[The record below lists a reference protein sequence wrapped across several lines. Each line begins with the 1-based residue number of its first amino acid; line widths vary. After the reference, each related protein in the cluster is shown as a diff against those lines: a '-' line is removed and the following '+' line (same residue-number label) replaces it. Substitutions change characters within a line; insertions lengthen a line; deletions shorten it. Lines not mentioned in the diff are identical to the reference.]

1 MTRKVAVI
9 GDSTDPTTVHFLAAC
24 AAAGCK
30 PRVVS
35 LGEIVAGGGWHLA
48 VPDDGCSRVWTADA
62 EVPLTDVNAFYCRLA
77 GSRARWS
84 AEMEIRQSGL
94 LLSLRLWLT
103 ASRALVINRPDID
116 QHNGS
121 KSLHESELARLG
133 FSVPDSISSSDI
145 SELAE
150 FLRGGRAVI
159 KACCGMRANTREL
172 LIDRL
177 GEYSADRGP
186 LHLQRLIPGY
196 DIRAHVVGAEIFAV
210 RIDGGPAVDYRTDR
224 QAQYGAV
231 TLPREL
237 QAVLVEAT
245 RIQGMAFS
253 GWDLKVDADERV
265 WCLESN
271 PMPGY
276 SFYDG
281 YVGGDI
287 SKALMRQLWEQP

>member
-1 MTRKVAVI
+1 MTRNVAVI
-9 GDSTDPTTVHFLAAC
+9 GDATDGTTVHFLAEC
-24 AAAGCK
+24 AAAGYK

-35 LGEIVAGGGWHLA
+35 LADIVTTGGWHLA
-48 VPDDGCSRVWTADA
+48 VPDDGYSRVWTAGA
-62 EVPLTDVNAFYCRLA
+62 EVPLSDVDAFYCRLA
-77 GSRARWS
+77 SSRAQWS
-84 AEMEIRQSGL
+84 PEMEIRQSGL

-103 ASRALVINRPDID
+103 ASRALIINRPDAD

-133 FSVPDSISSSDI
+133 FSVPESITSSDI
-145 SELAE
+145 SELAD

-177 GEYSADRGP
+177 REYSADRGP

-196 DIRAHVVGAEIFAV
+196 DIRAHVVGEEIFAV
-210 RIDGGPAVDYRTDR
+210 RIDGGAEVDYRTDR
-224 QAQYGAV
+224 HARYSAV
-231 TLPREL
+231 TLPAEL
-237 QAVLVEAT
+237 HALLVEGT
-245 RIQGMAFS
+245 RAQGMVFS
-253 GWDLKVDADERV
+253 GWDLKVDVAERV

-276 SFYDG
+276 SFYDRH
-281 YVGGDI
+281 VQGDI
-287 SKALMRQLWEQP
+287 SVALMRQLWEQP